1 MIKNILKLSPSYS
14 REINEIADKAGALP
28 LDILLFCKMLYNS
41 QCFVLKNNKYEI
53 AKPEDFSRQL
63 KEFPE
68 SFVSIVEIRLSTI
81 KKKYSSLNS
90 ITKLFQLIL
99 FFDNRLPSDI
109 ARAFNI
115 QPQMISNLKR
125 DLLISE
131 TVDTDITFFMII
143 IIDILVK
150 RELSTNLMKEI
161 WKSFLNIQFHTKLP
175 LELR

>member
-1 MIKNILKLSPSYS
+1 
-14 REINEIADKAGALP
+14 
-28 LDILLFCKMLYNS
+28 ML
-41 QCFVLKNNKYEI
+41 CPENNKYEI

-115 QPQMISNLKR
+115 QPQMISNLK
-125 DLLISE
+125 E
-131 TVDTDITFFMII
+131 TY
-143 IIDILVK
+143 
-150 RELSTNLMKEI
+150 
-161 WKSFLNIQFHTKLP
+161 
-175 LELR
+175 